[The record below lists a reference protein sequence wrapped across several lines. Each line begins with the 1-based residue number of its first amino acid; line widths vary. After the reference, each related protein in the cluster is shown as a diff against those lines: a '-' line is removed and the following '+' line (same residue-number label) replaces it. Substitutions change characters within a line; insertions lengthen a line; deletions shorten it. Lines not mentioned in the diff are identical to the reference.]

1 MAYLADKRA
10 DTRERR
16 ACSYADKQA
25 EGRGDSEQAGSG
37 ASAML
42 YITIGKRRA

>member
-1 MAYLADKRA
+1 MADKRT
-10 DTRERR
+10 DIGERR

-37 ASAML
+37 ASATL
-42 YITIGKRRA
+42 FKSRATR